1 MTSVGSINLKA
12 GGAIT
17 EFSAV
22 SRLSTIQ
29 GPNINNAFT
38 HVINATQATIN
49 TTSNTTINGGAL
61 VDINGLVINLN

>member
-1 MTSVGSINLKA
+1 MAAGGSINLAA
-12 GGAIT
+12 GGKIT
-17 EFSAV
+17 ETAI

-49 TTSNTTINGGAL
+49 TTSNTTINGGGL
-61 VDINGLVINLN
+61 VDINAVRIDLN